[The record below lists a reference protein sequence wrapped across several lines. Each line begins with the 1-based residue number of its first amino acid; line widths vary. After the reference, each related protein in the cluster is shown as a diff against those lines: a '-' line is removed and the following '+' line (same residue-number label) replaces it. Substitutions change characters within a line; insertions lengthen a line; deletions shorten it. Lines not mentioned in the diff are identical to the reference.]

1 MIFIKVLLEST
12 LRILR
17 EYVYKIKRWKDYG
30 PRDRKLHKGTRWLT
44 SKFFGLEE
52 EEIKK
57 IRSKIKF
64 VNQWL
69 FIEVTKDIVI
79 TGLGQT
85 NKLKMAEG
93 KFVPWSEARKWYRL
107 NFVNI
112 IQYSIEII

>member
-1 MIFIKVLLEST
+1 MKVLLEST

-30 PRDRKLHKGTRWLT
+30 PRDRKLRKGTRWLT

-69 FIEVTKDIVI
+69 FIEVTKDIVR
-79 TGLGQT
+79 TGLG
-85 NKLKMAEG
+85 
-93 KFVPWSEARKWYRL
+93 
-107 NFVNI
+107 
-112 IQYSIEII
+112 